1 MATVTADT
9 RPIGGSFLRTL
20 RREGL
25 CVRECLRFGLRH
37 PRYLLV
43 FGAVYGRALTD
54 WQKSRPARM
63 GYAFLQLFDDYM
75 DGDRACSEDLDSL
88 AERIKTHWQAGLLA
102 EAGVLD
108 CLGASFYESL
118 QRLPASEADVATA
131 DVTELLAAM
140 HDDAKRRMQRLRLSE
155 LALQVHMFRTFH
167 ASLNLLLRCAGCRT
181 TANEVPAVVAALS
194 WCSVVRDFTEDVG
207 KGLINIPA
215 ESIPP
220 EVVDAEILAHPQVQ
234 AWLLAERRR
243 GGALIEQS
251 EVQIKAVA
259 AHDPPAAKLLAG
271 FTRSMR
277 KYQ

>member
-1 MATVTADT
+1 MSPVTVEVYPAS
-9 RPIGGSFLRTL
+9 GSFLRTL

-54 WQKSRPARM
+54 WQRSRPARM

-75 DGDRACSEDLDSL
+75 DGDRSCPEDLDRL
-88 AERIKTHWQAGLLA
+88 AERMKSHWQAGMFA

-108 CLGASFYESL
+108 CLGATFYESL
-118 QRLPASEADVATA
+118 QRLPASEADVARA
-131 DVTELLAAM
+131 DVAVLLAAM
-140 HDDAKRRMQRLRLSE
+140 HDDAKRRVQRLRLSE

-167 ASLNLLLRCAGCRT
+167 ASLNLMLRCAGCRT
-181 TANEVPAVVAALS
+181 QASEVPAVVAALS
-194 WCSVVRDFTEDVG
+194 WCSVVRDFAEDIG

-215 ESIPP
+215 ESMPP
-220 EVVDAEILAHPQVQ
+220 GVPDDEMLGHPQAR
-234 AWLLAERRR
+234 AWLREERRR
-243 GGALIEQS
+243 GGGLIEAS

-259 AHDPPAAKLLAG
+259 ARDPAAARLLRA

>member
-1 MATVTADT
+1 MSPVTVEVYPAS
-9 RPIGGSFLRTL
+9 GSFLRTL

-54 WQKSRPARM
+54 WQRSRPARM

-118 QRLPASEADVATA
+118 QRLPASEADVARA
-131 DVTELLAAM
+131 DVAVLLAAM
-140 HDDAKRRMQRLRLSE
+140 HDDAKRRVQRLRLSE

-167 ASLNLLLRCAGCRT
+167 ASLNLMLRCAGCRT
-181 TANEVPAVVAALS
+181 QASEVPAVVAALS
-194 WCSVVRDFTEDVG
+194 WCSVVRDFAEDIG

-215 ESIPP
+215 ESMPP
-220 EVVDAEILAHPQVQ
+220 GVPDDEMLGHPQAR
-234 AWLLAERRR
+234 AWLREERRR
-243 GGALIEQS
+243 GGGLIEAS

-259 AHDPPAAKLLAG
+259 ARDPAAARLLRV